1 MSWFEEK
8 IIDKI
13 THRRELETK
22 ILDVEKSCGQ
32 LAERVSIL
40 LDKTS
45 DDSRLVVLEKDRDEL
60 YARLDKIQEQLAVL
74 ERNDK
79 DRVGILERDRD
90 ELYARIDKIQDRLTA
105 LGRGDEDRVST
116 LEHDRDELYV
126 RMDKMQNQLAT
137 QDENNDKRVNVLE
150 HDRDELFQRYDD
162 LVCKLD
168 QFSDEHRTE
177 KRLDVLEKD
186 RDELFQRCD
195 ALLERLNRATRSS
208 KEENQVATYIL
219 RKEMLQPSALIGSE
233 KNNKARIHFVR
244 CLDIYNTGD
253 MNCGPELYFEELM
266 KDRIAFFHSIKE
278 IDYSL
283 IRENDWVILGGGGM
297 LDCSPQYQE
306 AIKQLLVCS
315 KRVVSWGLGHNA
327 HHKDTIYYHGEIE
340 PIDYTQFF
348 LFTTRDYGYGTDRFC
363 PCVSCMMEGLSR
375 DYVIKRRIGVLTHHE
390 IRISEFDF
398 DTCDNSQPIEKIL
411 QFIGESEII
420 IANTYH
426 GAYWATLM
434 NKKVIL
440 YHPFSN
446 KFDYFKYPLVQY
458 SGDLE
463 TDIDRALVYPHALQE
478 CRELNLSLMKELI
491 SHMHATEKAD

>member
-1 MSWFEEK
+1 
-8 IIDKI
+8 
-13 THRRELETK
+13 
-22 ILDVEKSCGQ
+22 
-32 LAERVSIL
+32 
-40 LDKTS
+40 
-45 DDSRLVVLEKDRDEL
+45 
-60 YARLDKIQEQLAVL
+60 
-74 ERNDK
+74 
-79 DRVGILERDRD
+79 
-90 ELYARIDKIQDRLTA
+90 
-105 LGRGDEDRVST
+105 
-116 LEHDRDELYV
+116 
-126 RMDKMQNQLAT
+126 
-137 QDENNDKRVNVLE
+137 
-150 HDRDELFQRYDD
+150 
-162 LVCKLD
+162 
-168 QFSDEHRTE
+168 
-177 KRLDVLEKD
+177 
-186 RDELFQRCD
+186 
-195 ALLERLNRATRSS
+195 
-208 KEENQVATYIL
+208 
-219 RKEMLQPSALIGSE
+219 KEMLQPSAFISSE

-348 LFTTRDYGYGTDRFC
+348 SVHNKRLWLWNR
-363 PCVSCMMEGLSR
+363 SCITHDGGLSR

-398 DTCDNSQPIEKIL
+398 ECDNSQPIEKIL
-411 QFIGESEII
+411 RFIGESEII
-420 IANTYH
+420 ITNTYH

-446 KFDYFKYPLVQY
+446 RFDYLKYPLVRY

-463 TDIDRALVYPHALQE
+463 ADIDRALVYPHALQE
-478 CRELNLSLMKELI
+478 FEN
-491 SHMHATEKAD
+491 